1 MKKVLSMLVIIAML
15 FSLAACGAGKPA
27 EPEKK
32 EEVKQVEA
40 LIADIGEVSLDS
52 EEAIIKAEEAYEELS
67 ENDRK
72 DVETYE
78 ELEKARTD
86 YDALVVKAEEEK
98 KAAEEKAK
106 REAAIKEVE
115 DLVAEITATDLEN
128 AERILAAKAAYD
140 ALPDEDKAKVEKG
153 SELAGMAETVEQL
166 KKEEGERLL
175 AGMKKQEDKV
185 RNLCFYYPSG
195 WKFYSDY
202 WAADVRCFALP
213 YIGCQ
218 NGNYWLRVV
227 FNYTEDNWVFFEKIT
242 VAADEERFYKYF
254 SYYEVTRDNDGGE
267 VWEYVDFEATESD
280 IEMLRAIAESEE
292 TIIRFEGD
300 DYYYDFTVTSADKN
314 ALKTALDAYE
324 ALK

>member
-1 MKKVLSMLVIIAML
+1 MKKVLSMIVIIAML
-15 FSLAACGAGKPA
+15 FSLAACGAGKSA

-128 AERILAAKAAYD
+128 AEKILAAKAAYD